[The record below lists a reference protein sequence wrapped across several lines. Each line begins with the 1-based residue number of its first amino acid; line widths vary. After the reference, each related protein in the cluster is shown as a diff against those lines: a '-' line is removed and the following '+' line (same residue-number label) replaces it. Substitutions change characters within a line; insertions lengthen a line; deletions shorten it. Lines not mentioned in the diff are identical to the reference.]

1 MPNAHMELFLGFAT
15 LYVGLVT
22 FVATVAPIHVE
33 HAGLLPL
40 PMRYV
45 RYLSVAILLKLIIE
59 MVASFGPQLFYMG
72 AEGALSIRVPP
83 EISLV
88 EASELFLGLFLIA
101 LLWVLRT
108 YLFDLEQAARKYRG
122 WT

>member
-1 MPNAHMELFLGFAT
+1 MQSYWDIT
-15 LYVGLVT
+15 
-22 FVATVAPIHVE
+22 
-33 HAGLLPL
+33 
-40 PMRYV
+40 
-45 RYLSVAILLKLIIE
+45 IIE